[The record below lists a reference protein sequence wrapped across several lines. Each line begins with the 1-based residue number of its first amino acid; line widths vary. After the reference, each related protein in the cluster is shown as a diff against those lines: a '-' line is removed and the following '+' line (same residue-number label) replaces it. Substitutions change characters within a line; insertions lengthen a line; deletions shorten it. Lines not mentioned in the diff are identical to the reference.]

1 MQDLLGIHRALQLEV
16 RLCGPRQ
23 SPRRFWPRARPATH
37 GRGCTLETNPTRA
50 RTCAK
55 LEAVSASNAQRL
67 VEVAALQDKV
77 AAARAECD
85 KWVRIEQAANAEYA
99 ELHCALVE
107 CRAAERVIREAA
119 AASRAQV
126 EGLRAT
132 VGAACERRR
141 EAAVQLVARSQSA
154 RETFTASRTKAAHDT
169 QVRVE
174 SALSAE
180 LTMDDLAVLDA
191 QLKVANAQVEQW
203 RANEQAA
210 RKRHADLETA
220 LVEALCKQA
229 ETAERARA
237 AQMTRLH
244 SARARRMQLE
254 SQLERLSSASKRAV
268 PMVAVAAEP
277 AACFD
282 DLLVDFDVVS
292 AFKQTAR

>member
-1 MQDLLGIHRALQLEV
+1 
-16 RLCGPRQ
+16 
-23 SPRRFWPRARPATH
+23 
-37 GRGCTLETNPTRA
+37 
-50 RTCAK
+50 
-55 LEAVSASNAQRL
+55 
-67 VEVAALQDKV
+67 
-77 AAARAECD
+77 
-85 KWVRIEQAANAEYA
+85 
-99 ELHCALVE
+99 
-107 CRAAERVIREAA
+107 
-119 AASRAQV
+119 
-126 EGLRAT
+126 
-132 VGAACERRR
+132 
-141 EAAVQLVARSQSA
+141 
-154 RETFTASRTKAAHDT
+154 
-169 QVRVE
+169 
-174 SALSAE
+174 
-180 LTMDDLAVLDA
+180 MDDLAVLDA
-191 QLKVANAQVEQW
+191 QLKVANSQVEQW